1 MKNIWQIVFFACAA
15 LHLLGIIAN
24 VDLLIMATKPLLMPS
39 LMLWL
44 WQVGKGVSPKLR
56 NAWLIGLTFST
67 LGDILL
73 MGSGSLFFLLGLSAF
88 LLTHISYIS
97 GTTQGFAGSGFLK
110 RHPGWALPFVLTPV
124 LMLSWL
130 WVGIPSGMRI
140 PVTIYALV
148 INTMVASVVNLKGRL
163 SSPVFISMAT
173 GALLFMLSDSL
184 IAINKFGHPFEGE
197 RLAVM
202 VTYIVGQW
210 LLTRSVI
217 RSAV

>member
-1 MKNIWQIVFFACAA
+1 
-15 LHLLGIIAN
+15 
-24 VDLLIMATKPLLMPS
+24 
-39 LMLWL
+39 
-44 WQVGKGVSPKLR
+44 
-56 NAWLIGLTFST
+56 
-67 LGDILL
+67 
-73 MGSGSLFFLLGLSAF
+73 
-88 LLTHISYIS
+88 
-97 GTTQGFAGSGFLK
+97 
-110 RHPGWALPFVLTPV
+110 
-124 LMLSWL
+124 
-130 WVGIPSGMRI
+130 MRI